1 MSVEISA
8 NLFDELDDYFERM
21 PGVADHAAQLAIN
34 DTARGTAMQLARQQM
49 MEEINFTPAYLKERL
64 SIEKY
69 AKRNDLEAIISGR
82 DRPTSLARF
91 ATNARAGQRGNIRV
105 EVEKGSTKVLK
116 KAFILNLKSGNLG
129 LAIRLA
135 PGEKLMNKNLP
146 VDVNY
151 STLGNGVVLL
161 YGPSVDQVF
170 RGVASDIQPEVA
182 DAAVTEFFRQFA
194 RLSNG

>member
-49 MEEINFTPAYLKERL
+49 MEEINFTPAYLKDRL

-129 LAIRLA
+129 LAIRLS

>member
-151 STLGNGVVLL
+151 SSLGNGVVLL

-170 RGVASDIQPEVA
+170 RGVASDIQPAVA

>member
-1 MSVEISA
+1 MSVEITS
-8 NLFDELDDYFERM
+8 NLFDELGDYFERM

-49 MEEINFTPAYLKERL
+49 MEEINFTPAYLKNRL
-64 SIEKY
+64 TIAKY

-91 ATNARAGQRGNIRV
+91 ATNARAGQRGVMV
-105 EVEKGSTKVLK
+105 EVHKGSAKMMKKGFIIKLK
-116 KAFILNLKSGNLG
+116 NGNLG

-135 PGEKLMNKNLP
+135 AGEKLMNKNLP
-146 VDVNY
+146 AEVY
-151 STLGNGVVLL
+151 SSSLGTGVVLL

-170 RGVASDIQPEVA
+170 RSVAADIQPAVA
-182 DAAVTEFFRQFA
+182 DAAVTDFFRQFA
-194 RLSNG
+194 RLSK

>member
-34 DTARGTAMQLARQQM
+34 DTARGAAMQLARQQM

>member
-8 NLFDELDDYFERM
+8 NLFDELGDYFERM

-91 ATNARAGQRGNIRV
+91 ATNGRAGQRGNIRV

-135 PGEKLMNKNLP
+135 PGEKMMNKNLP